1 MSRDFTYIDDITE
14 GIKRLLPLAP
24 EAQNPQFDPMN
35 PNPAVSSAPYRL
47 FNIGNNQP
55 VALMDFIKAIEKATG
70 KKARLNMK
78 EMQAGD
84 VESTYADVQDLF
96 EATGFKPQ
104 TPLEEGVKKFV
115 DTYLKLNKKER

>member
-14 GIKRLLPLAP
+14 SIKRLIPLAP
-24 EAQNPQFDPMN
+24 KAGNPEFDPEN
-35 PNPAVSSAPYRL
+35 PNPAMSSAPYRL

-55 VALMDFIKAIEKATG
+55 VALLDFIKAIEKATG
-70 KKARLNMK
+70 IKAKMKLK
-78 EMQAGD
+78 EMQPGD

-96 EATGFKPQ
+96 DYIGFKPQ

-115 DTYLKLNKKER
+115 EKYLELTN